1 MSLISRFGC
10 QFSNRFCRN
19 AGKFT
24 PMTSK
29 WVRSDQVMH
38 YSSAPLKEEED
49 EEEVIIAQRQ
59 LPADYDPEN
68 FDPTEHRGPPTD
80 RVFRLVDE
88 ISGLTL
94 FEVSELSE
102 IMMKKLGMKE
112 ILGSLMKYLMPVI
125 GMMKAGMGLP
135 AMPDMGSGSAAKEE
149 GKKPEKTVFELRL
162 KSYEAASK
170 IKVIREVRSF
180 TDLGLKEAKHLVEK
194 IPFVI
199 KRGVSKE
206 EAEQIIEKLKD
217 CGAKVV
223 IE

>member
-1 MSLISRFGC
+1 
-10 QFSNRFCRN
+10 
-19 AGKFT
+19 
-24 PMTSK
+24 MTSK
-29 WVRSDQVMH
+29 WVRSDQVMHYSSAPLKEEKDEEEVIIAQRRLPADYDPENFDPTEHRGPPTDQVMH

-112 ILGSLMKYLMPVI
+112 ILGSLMKYLVSHCLRFQSSLNHDE
-125 GMMKAGMGLP
+125 KASNDRD
-135 AMPDMGSGSAAKEE
+135 ASYWHDESWNGSSCYA
-149 GKKPEKTVFELRL
+149 
-162 KSYEAASK
+162 
-170 IKVIREVRSF
+170 
-180 TDLGLKEAKHLVEK
+180 
-194 IPFVI
+194 
-199 KRGVSKE
+199 
-206 EAEQIIEKLKD
+206 
-217 CGAKVV
+217 
-223 IE
+223 